1 MANLGLFTHPG
12 TFRRMRPE
20 YLCKWLEPA
29 RDYLAGRGL
38 ALPGGGATGPVDY
51 DRLAWI
57 FMEPDGE
64 MPRELMHS
72 ASLIHEMSTENAMF
86 DLLDGARHAGLV
98 VDVGEDPDPVDV
110 AVRVWLLD
118 PTLLEDMHQL
128 HQLDRPRGFVHF
140 VTERQPDA
148 SFDGPTAKGRADL
161 EADLAEWFYEAK
173 RGRHAKVW
181 MYRRPNEYWFLVRH
195 GLASK
200 RQEVVSASGADTL
213 IFRPG
218 EYDVMVYNRKRRE
231 LRIHGC
237 NPREVEVLRTLL
249 GKHVFHDENFFPGGA
264 RFTLAPLVDAGRAC
278 LVCTDIPGIEDILLT
293 EVQILAASGS
303 EWLRSTHHA
312 SDLFTAVENE
322 RVVLPEPECLVR
334 ASFLV
339 RFSDSKK
346 RRTIK
351 ILGSNKLSVIRD
363 GDTELMERWLEARGF
378 IIKRSADEEE
388 PEGVLAGA

>member
-1 MANLGLFTHPG
+1 
-12 TFRRMRPE
+12 
-20 YLCKWLEPA
+20 
-29 RDYLAGRGL
+29 
-38 ALPGGGATGPVDY
+38 
-51 DRLAWI
+51 
-57 FMEPDGE
+57 
-64 MPRELMHS
+64 
-72 ASLIHEMSTENAMF
+72 MF